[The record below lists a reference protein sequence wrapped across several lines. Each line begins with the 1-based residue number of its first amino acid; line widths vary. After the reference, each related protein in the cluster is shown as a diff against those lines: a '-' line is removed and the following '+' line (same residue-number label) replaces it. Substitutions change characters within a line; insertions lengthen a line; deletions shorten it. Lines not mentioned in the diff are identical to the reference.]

1 MRIAVVSD
9 IHGNLTALEAVIADL
24 AGVGADLVVQGGDLV
39 ANGSSPAEVLDR
51 VRDLGWPGVVGN
63 TDEMLWDEA
72 PLVALLDRAPA
83 LGPLLRTLR
92 TDVIP
97 ATQAALGADR
107 LAWLRL
113 LPPAWSGDGL
123 TVVHA
128 SPGDCWRSPQVE
140 ASDDELRAVYGA
152 LHARRVVYGH
162 IHRPFVR
169 SLPAPL
175 VVNAG
180 SVGPPSFV
188 VNAGSVGLPYDG
200 DRRASY
206 AVVDGDAIAIRR
218 VAYDV
223 EREIRV
229 LLSRATP
236 QAAWLARVLRA
247 GTYVPPDEPGA

>member
-9 IHGNLTALEAVIADL
+9 VHGNLTALEAVVADL

-72 PLVALLDRAPA
+72 PLVALIDRAPR
-83 LGPLLRTLR
+83 LGPLLRALR

-97 ATQAALGADR
+97 ATVAALGDNR
-107 LAWLRL
+107 LAWLRAM
-113 LPPAWSGDGL
+113 PPAWAGGGL

-140 ASDDELRAVYGA
+140 AADEELAAAYGGLRSR
-152 LHARRVVYGH
+152 HVVYGH

-169 SLPAPL
+169 TLPASIVAHAGARGLPW
-175 VVNAG
+175 VVA
-180 SVGPPSFV
+180 
-188 VNAGSVGLPYDG
+188 NAGSVGLPYDG

-206 AVVDGDAIAIRR
+206 AVVDEDGVAIRR

-223 EREIRV
+223 DREIRM
-229 LLSRATP
+229 LLARAAP

-247 GTYVPPDEPGA
+247 GAYVPPDEPGA